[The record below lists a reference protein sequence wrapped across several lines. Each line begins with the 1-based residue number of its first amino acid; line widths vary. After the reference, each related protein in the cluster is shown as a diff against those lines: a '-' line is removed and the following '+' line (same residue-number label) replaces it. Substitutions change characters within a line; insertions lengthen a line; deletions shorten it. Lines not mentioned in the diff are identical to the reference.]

1 MKNIRDPLYGYIETS
16 EAEQNIIDSPEMQRL
31 RRIRQVGLSNLV
43 YPAATHTRFQHS
55 LGVMH
60 LAGKFAD
67 SLNLNEERK
76 KELRIAGL
84 MHDSGHG
91 PFSHASE
98 IVAEQK
104 GLSHEELSCR
114 TVRKLEDKIP
124 VDTERVEK
132 IIHGELEIG
141 QAVAGEIDAD
151 RMDYL
156 ERDSYFTGVDH
167 GNIDAETIIKVAE
180 IDSRRLV
187 FDHKAVQAL
196 EGLLTARFHM
206 MKSVYTHHASQIA
219 EKMLQRSLQN
229 YLKQGADVEQMM
241 ALDDYEAHNEL
252 LNSEGA
258 AKNLYSRIKD
268 RRLYKRSLVWDIDN
282 LSRKKL
288 SELEKKVDSRELEEK
303 IAEEAGIRPE
313 KVIIDKPW
321 TPEIQDLKI
330 RIKKNGKV
338 KNMKE
343 MSPIPEALTKA
354 EWRLVNMGVYTPQEN
369 TKNVCKIAEKIIRDN
384 YEL

>member
-1 MKNIRDPLYGYIETS
+1 MKHVRDPLYGYIELND
-16 EAEQNIIDSPEMQRL
+16 AEQDIVDSPEMQRL
-31 RRIRQVGLSNLV
+31 RRIRQLGLSNLV
-43 YPAATHTRFQHS
+43 YPGGTHTRFQHS

-60 LAGKFAD
+60 LAGKFAE
-67 SLNLNEERK
+67 SLNLKEERK

-98 IVAEQK
+98 VVAEQK

-114 TVRKLEDKIP
+114 KVRKLEDKIP
-124 VDTERVEK
+124 ADTDRIEK

-156 ERDSYFTGVDH
+156 QRDAYFSGVEH
-167 GNIDAETIIKVAE
+167 GNIDAETIIRLAE

-206 MKSVYTHHASQIA
+206 IKSVYTHHASQIA
-219 EKMLQRSLQN
+219 EKMLQRSLEN
-229 YLKQGADVEQMM
+229 YVEQGNSVERMM
-241 ALDDYEAHNEL
+241 KLDDYEAHSQL
-252 LNSEGA
+252 MNSKRT

-268 RRLYKRSLVWDIDN
+268 RKLYKRALVWDIDD
-282 LSRKKL
+282 LAQTQL
-288 SELEKKVDSRELEEK
+288 EELEKDIDEKELEKE
-303 IAEEAGIRPE
+303 IAQEAGLERE
-313 KVIIDKPW
+313 KVIADKPW
-321 TPEIQDLKI
+321 TPEIQHLDIKV
-330 RIKKNGKV
+330 KKNGKV
-338 KNMKE
+338 RNMKHY
-343 MSPIPEALTKA
+343 SPIPEALTEA
-354 EWRLVNMGVYTPQEN
+354 EWRLVNMAVYSPEGE
-369 TKNVCKIAEKIIRDN
+369 VEKVREAADKVIRDK
-384 YEL
+384 L